1 VATLDTLTALVD
13 ELVLTRNQLLRLARA
28 RGEAGPPGVAGLA
41 APLQRL
47 SRITS
52 DLQAGVMRTRLQPVG
67 AAWNR
72 LPRLVRDLGHE
83 LGKRIELVTTG
94 AQTEL
99 DRHVLEL
106 IRDPL
111 IHMVRNSADHG
122 LEDPATRRAAGKP
135 ETGRITLAA
144 FLEAGHVVIELADDG
159 RGLDLARIR
168 ARAAALGLASRA
180 ELDAMPDARVGRFIF
195 HPGFSTATRVTAVS
209 GRGVGMDV
217 VKTNIERLGGSIDL
231 TTSPGQGCA
240 FTIRIPLTLAVVA
253 ALILEVA
260 GQRFAMPQLSVLEL
274 VRVAGGA
281 AGPTIERL
289 RGAPMLRLRDRL
301 LPLVSLPVLLQL
313 ETAPAAFDAGW
324 VVVTRVGAA
333 SLGILVDGVADT
345 EEIVVKPMA
354 PILRHT
360 TLFGGSTIL
369 GDGSVI
375 MVLDPAGIA
384 RASRI
389 EAPAVGLPSALTPCF
404 GCPTDRW
411 CCCPS
416 PTC

>member
-1 VATLDTLTALVD
+1 
-13 ELVLTRNQLLRLARA
+13 
-28 RGEAGPPGVAGLA
+28 
-41 APLQRL
+41 
-47 SRITS
+47 
-52 DLQAGVMRTRLQPVG
+52 
-67 AAWNR
+67 
-72 LPRLVRDLGHE
+72 
-83 LGKRIELVTTG
+83 
-94 AQTEL
+94 
-99 DRHVLEL
+99 
-106 IRDPL
+106 
-111 IHMVRNSADHG
+111 
-122 LEDPATRRAAGKP
+122 
-135 ETGRITLAA
+135 
-144 FLEAGHVVIELADDG
+144 
-159 RGLDLARIR
+159 
-168 ARAAALGLASRA
+168 
-180 ELDAMPDARVGRFIF
+180 
-195 HPGFSTATRVTAVS
+195 
-209 GRGVGMDV
+209 
-217 VKTNIERLGGSIDL
+217 
-231 TTSPGQGCA
+231 
-240 FTIRIPLTLAVVA
+240 
-253 ALILEVA
+253 
-260 GQRFAMPQLSVLEL
+260 
-274 VRVAGGA
+274 
-281 AGPTIERL
+281 
-289 RGAPMLRLRDRL
+289 
-301 LPLVSLPVLLQL
+301 VLLQL